1 MRWVNAIITLK
12 VKHLAF
18 GSGYL
23 ATRYGERISLTKTK
37 NDANS
42 GPGKAKI
49 HLHAA
54 LRFSELCGPMPVP
67 LTPSP

>member
-1 MRWVNAIITLK
+1 MRWVKAIITLK

-42 GPGKAKI
+42 GPGKADDV
-49 HLHAA
+49 
-54 LRFSELCGPMPVP
+54 RP
-67 LTPSP
+67 LATTGDPEAREFPGIEPI